1 MKRLWRV
8 LSITSLVIT
17 ILSGCVKK
25 EVPQPVF
32 LTDLPD
38 FKPGQEGGVDW
49 VYIKEGTDFKPYNK
63 IMIDP
68 VEFYFKEKAHKG
80 INPEE
85 VRDLHDAFQKAMVKA
100 LGSAYYVVDE
110 PGPDVL
116 RFRAAI
122 KKLTPTRAKWK
133 ELEIARTRR
142 LGLKLQRKL
151 SGRHTYVAQTTIE
164 AELLYSQANERLA
177 AIMDTQ
183 KTKKYEFYVA
193 KWELTEEA
201 FEFWANWL
209 RHFLDKA
216 HGKK

>member
-1 MKRLWRV
+1 
-8 LSITSLVIT
+8 
-17 ILSGCVKK
+17 
-25 EVPQPVF
+25 
-32 LTDLPD
+32 
-38 FKPGQEGGVDW
+38 
-49 VYIKEGTDFKPYNK
+49 
-63 IMIDP
+63 MIDP

-85 VRDLHDAFQKAMVKA
+85 VRDLSDVFQNVMVKA
-100 LGSAYYVVDE
+100 LGSVYYVVDE

-122 KKLTPTRAKWK
+122 KELTPTRAKSK
-133 ELEIARTRR
+133 ELEIVRTRR
-142 LGLKLQRKL
+142 LGPKLQRKL
-151 SGRHTYVAQTTIE
+151 SGRHTYVVQTTIE
-164 AELLYSQANERLA
+164 AELFDSQENERLA
-177 AIMDTQ
+177 AVMDTQ